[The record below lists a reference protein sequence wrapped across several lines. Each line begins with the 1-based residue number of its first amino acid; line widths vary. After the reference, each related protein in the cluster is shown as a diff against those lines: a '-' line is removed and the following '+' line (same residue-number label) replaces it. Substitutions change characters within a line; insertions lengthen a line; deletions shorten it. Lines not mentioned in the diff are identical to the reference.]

1 MIGIVVLTNAM
12 DAEVCYILR
21 QFEKLREQFG

>member
-1 MIGIVVLTNAM
+1 VLTNVM